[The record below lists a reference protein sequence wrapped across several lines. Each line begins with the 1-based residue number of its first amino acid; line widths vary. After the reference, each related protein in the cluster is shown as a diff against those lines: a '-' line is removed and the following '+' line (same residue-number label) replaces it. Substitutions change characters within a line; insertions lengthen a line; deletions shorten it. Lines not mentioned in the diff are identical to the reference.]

1 MSRLNA
7 TLLVVTLLLGVA
19 AAFLGLQHLADQSE
33 WVIPRQVTFS
43 ETDEFH
49 DERDHQV
56 KDQWLTALDAFR
68 RSASLDE
75 AYARS
80 YPLLRQIWMDWP
92 KSEFAVLAQ
101 ALAIETSSLLD
112 HSADQENQLAVDYLA
127 RSLEIPRL
135 YFSRRYE
142 ASSQAIDKRGLEV
155 LIKQGETDQ
164 AKSACV
170 RLRWE
175 IPRVDKLVSVCSSIM
190 NKKGAKFDT
199 ASALAKLSPQVGL
212 YKVPKN
218 SSEQRLGMAIKGY
231 LLNPFE
237 GGRMKSMLDE
247 LRKLPDPTVFDTLLK
262 ELAQLDHEAV
272 WQLEN
277 ASE

>member
-1 MSRLNA
+1 MNRLTN
-7 TLLVVTLLLGVA
+7 TLMVVVLLLGMVA
-19 AAFLGLQHLADQSE
+19 VSLSLRHLAGENE

-43 ETDEFH
+43 EADEFH
-49 DERDHQV
+49 GESDHQV
-56 KDQWLTALDAFR
+56 EEQWLTALDTFR

-80 YPLLRQIWMDWP
+80 YPLLRQVWMDWP
-92 KSEFAVLAQ
+92 KSEFAISAQ

-112 HSADQENQLAVDYLA
+112 HSADQANQLAVDYLV

-142 ASSQAIDKRGLEV
+142 ASSQAIDQRGLEV
-155 LIKQGETDQ
+155 LTKQGKTDQ
-164 AKSACV
+164 AKAACA

-175 IPRVDKLVSVCSSIM
+175 IPRVDKLVSACSAIM
-190 NKKGAKFDT
+190 NKNGTKFDI

-212 YKVPKN
+212 YKIPKN
-218 SSEQRLGMAIKGY
+218 SSEQRLGRAIKSY

-237 GGRMKSMLDE
+237 AGRMKSMLDE
-247 LRKLPDPTVFDTLLK
+247 LRKHPDSKVFDVLLT

-272 WQLEN
+272 WQFEN